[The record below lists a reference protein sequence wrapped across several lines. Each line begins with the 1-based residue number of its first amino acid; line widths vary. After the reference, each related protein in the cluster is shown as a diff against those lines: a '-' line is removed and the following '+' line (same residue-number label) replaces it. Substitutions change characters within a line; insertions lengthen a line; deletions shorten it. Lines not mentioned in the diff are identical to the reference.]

1 MILQPDDC
9 VPLAVVR
16 LMGNG
21 AIVGLEGEWARLCS
35 ELRFGCCAY
44 DVIPVGL
51 RDGLQAAMAEHR
63 AMRFRFAQG
72 GHEWLCRVEPDGEGF
87 VLHASALPDSML
99 DEEAPR
105 HRVGRFMDD
114 APFHVSVADVQHG
127 GRIAVWSRH
136 SASMFGYTSTEA
148 LSGLTARDLYASESD
163 YLAMLAEVED
173 GQSSAKCT
181 MKRKDGTTFV
191 GRVLVMPGR
200 NSAGTLTE
208 RCTFIEDISGA
219 QQAERELSEAQRIGG
234 HDDRVRLMGQ
244 LAGGIAHDFNNLLT
258 AIMSSA
264 EMLALQCR
272 DQPEATE
279 DLAVITN
286 AARSGSSLTRRLLT
300 FTRNKVEAPRRIDV
314 PAWFSELLPFLQRLV
329 PERVRFEHAMEGLG
343 AIEIDPNELEQ
354 VVLNLV
360 VNAVGAMPD
369 GGVLTLRCR
378 CVDNRM
384 LLEAEDTGVGMPADL
399 HERVF
404 EPFFTTRAEGT
415 GLGLATARAIVRRAG
430 GEIWVLSAT
439 GKGSCFS
446 VSIPLCAGVP
456 APVHVLHPVPAPPD
470 DRGVALLIE
479 DQVDVRYAVE
489 RLLRSMGFDV
499 RAEPDVRSGQHAL
512 EEMERCTLLLTDYM
526 LPDGTGLDLI
536 NDVREVFPEARAV
549 LMSGYL
555 QELEVADEHFDRLIA
570 KPFTRTQLGELLTSL
585 DTEPAPPQE
594 MRREARDPTGGE
606 RRR

>member
-1 MILQPDDC
+1 MSLQRDDC
-9 VPLAVVR
+9 VPIAVVR
-16 LMGNG
+16 LMGDG
-21 AIVGLEGEWARLCS
+21 AVVGLEGEWSRLCS
-35 ELRFGCCAY
+35 ELRFGCSAFE
-44 DVIPVGL
+44 VIPSGL
-51 RDGLQAAMAEHR
+51 RDGLQAAMAVHH
-63 AMRFRFAQG
+63 ATRFRFAQEG
-72 GHEWLCRVEPDGEGF
+72 GEWLCRVEPDGEGF
-87 VLHASALPDSML
+87 VLHASGLPASTL
-99 DEEAPR
+99 GEEAPR
-105 HRVGRFMDD
+105 YRVGRFMDQ
-114 APFHVSVADVQHG
+114 APFHVSVADALDG
-127 GRIAVWSRH
+127 GRIVVWSQY
-136 SASMFGYTSTEA
+136 SSSMFGYTADEA
-148 LSGLTARDLYASESD
+148 LGGLTARDLYASDSD
-163 YLAMLAEVED
+163 HLAMLAAVE
-173 GQSSAKCT
+173 GGRSSTECT

-200 NSAGTLTE
+200 NGTGILTE
-208 RCTFIEDISGA
+208 RCTFIEDLSGA
-219 QQAERELSEAQRIGG
+219 QEAERELSEAQRLAG

-264 EMLALQCR
+264 ELLELQCR
-272 DQPEATE
+272 EQPEATE

-415 GLGLATARAIVRRAG
+415 GLGLSTARAIVRRAG

-439 GKGSCFS
+439 GNGSCFS
-446 VSIPLCAGVP
+446 VSIPLCTSIP
-456 APVHVLHPVPAPPD
+456 APEQVAQLSPSSPG
-470 DRGVALLIE
+470 DRGFALLIE
-479 DQVDVRYAVE
+479 DQADVRYAVE

-499 RAEPDVRSGQHAL
+499 RAEPDVRSGKHAI

-526 LPDGTGLDLI
+526 LPDGTGLDLVD
-536 NDVREVFPEARAV
+536 DVRAVFPEAHAV

-555 QELEVADEHFDRLIA
+555 QELEVADERFDRLIA
-570 KPFTRTQLGELLTSL
+570 KPFTRTHLSELLASL
-585 DTEPAPPQE
+585 E
-594 MRREARDPTGGE
+594 
-606 RRR
+606 